1 MKSLIIALVFLM
13 LNPSIPVDSTVSY
26 SGDIYAKNAVVVE
39 VDYGSDIVT
48 AEDSLGFQWG
58 FYGCD
63 GYAVNDTVELLMCD
77 NDTPGNV
84 FDDLV
89 LDAR

>member
-13 LNPSIPVDSTVSY
+13 LNPSIPADSTVSY
-26 SGDIYAKNAVVVE
+26 SGDIYAKKAVVVE
-39 VDYGSDIVT
+39 VDCENDIVT

-63 GYAVNDTVELLMCD
+63 GYEVNDTVELLMCD

-84 FDDLV
+84 FDDLA